1 MTEVEVRNERCP
13 FCNVEIDW
21 DKIIKPK
28 TFGGNC
34 PNCGKSLNLIK
45 IRFL

>member
-1 MTEVEVRNERCP
+1 MTEVELRSERCP

-21 DKIIKPK
+21 NNLPEPA
-28 TFGGNC
+28 TFKVKC
-34 PNCGKSLNLIK
+34 PNCGKGLNLIK

>member
-1 MTEVEVRNERCP
+1 MTEVELRSERCP

-21 DKIIKPK
+21 DKLPAPN
-28 TFGGNC
+28 TFRGWC
-34 PNCGKSLNLIK
+34 PNCGKGINSIK